1 MRGTQGKSLEMY
13 VHIMEHVCDL
23 HEITRV
29 ANREEVYQERAGGDS
44 MSGNT
49 GTWEQFHIRN
59 LYSTEL

>member
-29 ANREEVYQERAGGDS
+29 ANREEVYQEREGGEW
-44 MSGNT
+44 NVRK
-49 GTWEQFHIRN
+49 H
-59 LYSTEL
+59 